1 MSELTLNAEVRTVL
15 GKKVGQLRR
24 DGLIPGVVYG
34 PVVDET
40 VQVSVN
46 EREFARFY
54 RAHGHST
61 LFTLTWEGGQQP
73 VFIRE
78 VQQDPVR
85 RAPLHIDFFAPNL
98 KTALRA
104 MVQVVFHSPAENID
118 GVLTELR
125 TDIEVEALP
134 SDMPNQIDVDL
145 SGLAAPG
152 DAVHVSDVTA
162 PEGVTILTA
171 GEEILAH
178 VSASSVAADAEAD
191 EAESAEGEAEGE
203 AAADEAEA
211 GAEAEGE
218 AAG

>member
-24 DGLIPGVVYG
+24 NGLIPGVVYG

-54 RAHGHST
+54 KAHGHST
-61 LFTLTWEGGQQP
+61 LFTLIWDGGQQP

-85 RAPLHIDFFAPNL
+85 RLPMHIDFFAPNL
-98 KTALRA
+98 KNALRA
-104 MVQVVFHSPAENID
+104 MVQIVFHSPADNIE

-125 TDIEVEALP
+125 NEIEVEALP
-134 SDMPNQIDVDL
+134 SAMPNQIDVDL
-145 SGLAAPG
+145 SGLTGVG
-152 DAVHVSDVTA
+152 DAVHVSDVVA
-162 PEGVTILTA
+162 PEGVTILTPA
-171 GEEILAH
+171 DEILAH
-178 VSASSVAADAEAD
+178 VTASSVAAEAQADDAEAAEVAEAAAEAVAD
-191 EAESAEGEAEGE
+191 ADGEAEAAAEGE
-203 AAADEAEA
+203 
-211 GAEAEGE
+211 
-218 AAG
+218 